1 MRKSYDRI
9 LTEGNVDKVKG
20 NLLEFNFANFEFNF
34 AILQIQFCKLISCS
48 HKVLYVRRPIL

>member
-20 NLLEFNFANFEFNF
+20 NLLEFNFANFLF
-34 AILQIQFCKLISCS
+34 IVLISCS

>member
-20 NLLEFNFANFEFNF
+20 NLLEFNFANFLF
-34 AILQIQFCKLISCS
+34 I
-48 HKVLYVRRPIL
+48 VP